1 MAACA
6 VRGGVPASFKSIED
20 QSLVLGG
27 LSIVLM
33 HTRISSSAR
42 IKLDGKVASSLG
54 LNGWRW
60 YTYLK

>member
-1 MAACA
+1 MLFEE
-6 VRGGVPASFKSIED
+6 ASLRPLK
-20 QSLVLGG
+20 VLRTRVCPWRT
-27 LSIVLM
+27 SIVLM

-42 IKLDGKVASSLG
+42 IKLDEKVASSLG